1 MENNHYHHKGRYPK
15 NYDLTR
21 LRKLNKDEK
30 LEFYQNKMSC
40 IDKRI
45 NIRIVE
51 KERIKKLIDR
61 LLNEA

>member
-1 MENNHYHHKGRYPK
+1 MESKYHHHGRYPK

-21 LRKLNKDEK
+21 LRKLSKDEK

-45 NIRIVE
+45 NVRIVE
-51 KERIKKLIDR
+51 KERIKKLIDK
-61 LLNEA
+61 LLNE